1 MTTSCSLVPQNNTI
15 DGNVETP
22 AIDLGEFLTDPD
34 TGEKLQAQL
43 SSSTEQVERAI
54 TAATELHRS
63 GVWTRRS
70 VADRVRLLERTAEL
84 VEERT
89 AAIAREDSKNNG
101 LPLSISTLF
110 AGGLPD
116 LFRSA
121 ATHLKNSSGFEQ
133 LPSGAHLHRLAWGPT
148 AVIAP
153 WNAPSF
159 ITAKKT
165 AFALAAGAPV
175 IAKPSNWAPSGPNVL
190 AEAISRAIAEVDAP
204 KALFQ
209 LVHGGGDVGHL
220 LASDRRIRAL
230 AFTGGRAAGSSIAA
244 AASTDFKALQLEL
257 GSNNPVIIRADA
269 DIDLTAAA
277 LVDGFTKLNGQWC
290 ESPGSVFVPPHL
302 HDRLVDAILDRTAE
316 IALGRTDD
324 ANTTMGPQANEPQ
337 RQRMRDTV
345 EFLRGVGGTAVSST
359 PVPDDS
365 GWFFPPTVVHGISS
379 EQTKSE
385 TFGPILTV
393 HRASTDEEALLEANA
408 LDTGLAGYVFGA
420 DVDAAR
426 ELATRID
433 CGENKINSTSLLDL
447 DDHSTQ
453 SFWGGSGIGAHGD
466 AELLDFFRGSR
477 IIGVDAPGLPL

>member
-110 AGGLPD
+110 AGGHPD

-175 IAKPSNWAPSGPNVL
+175 IAKPSNWAPSGPTCL
-190 AEAISRAIAEVDAP
+190 PS
-204 KALFQ
+204 
-209 LVHGGGDVGHL
+209 
-220 LASDRRIRAL
+220 
-230 AFTGGRAAGSSIAA
+230 
-244 AASTDFKALQLEL
+244 
-257 GSNNPVIIRADA
+257 
-269 DIDLTAAA
+269 DLTCHRRSRRA
-277 LVDGFTKLNGQWC
+277 
-290 ESPGSVFVPPHL
+290 ESSVST
-302 HDRLVDAILDRTAE
+302 RSRRR
-316 IALGRTDD
+316 GR
-324 ANTTMGPQANEPQ
+324 
-337 RQRMRDTV
+337 
-345 EFLRGVGGTAVSST
+345 
-359 PVPDDS
+359 
-365 GWFFPPTVVHGISS
+365 
-379 EQTKSE
+379 
-385 TFGPILTV
+385 
-393 HRASTDEEALLEANA
+393 RASTGLRSTNPS
-408 LDTGLAGYVFGA
+408 TGVH
-420 DVDAAR
+420 R
-426 ELATRID
+426 RP
-433 CGENKINSTSLLDL
+433 
-447 DDHSTQ
+447 
-453 SFWGGSGIGAHGD
+453 SG
-466 AELLDFFRGSR
+466 R
-477 IIGVDAPGLPL
+477 

>member
-22 AIDLGEFLTDPD
+22 AIELGEFLTDPD

-101 LPLSISTLF
+101 LPLLISTLF

-121 ATHLKNSSGFEQ
+121 ARHLENSSGFEQ

-175 IAKPSNWAPSGPNVL
+175 IAKPSNWAPSGQCACRGDL
-190 AEAISRAIAEVDAP
+190 ACHRRTRRAE
-204 KALFQ
+204 
-209 LVHGGGDVGHL
+209 
-220 LASDRRIRAL
+220 
-230 AFTGGRAAGSSIAA
+230 
-244 AASTDFKALQLEL
+244 
-257 GSNNPVIIRADA
+257 
-269 DIDLTAAA
+269 
-277 LVDGFTKLNGQWC
+277 
-290 ESPGSVFVPPHL
+290 GSVST
-302 HDRLVDAILDRTAE
+302 RSRRW
-316 IALGRTDD
+316 GR
-324 ANTTMGPQANEPQ
+324 
-337 RQRMRDTV
+337 
-345 EFLRGVGGTAVSST
+345 
-359 PVPDDS
+359 
-365 GWFFPPTVVHGISS
+365 
-379 EQTKSE
+379 
-385 TFGPILTV
+385 
-393 HRASTDEEALLEANA
+393 RASTGLRSTNPS
-408 LDTGLAGYVFGA
+408 TGVH
-420 DVDAAR
+420 R
-426 ELATRID
+426 RP
-433 CGENKINSTSLLDL
+433 S
-447 DDHSTQ
+447 
-453 SFWGGSGIGAHGD
+453 
-466 AELLDFFRGSR
+466 SR
-477 IIGVDAPGLPL
+477 

>member
-1 MTTSCSLVPQNNTI
+1 
-15 DGNVETP
+15 
-22 AIDLGEFLTDPD
+22 
-34 TGEKLQAQL
+34 
-43 SSSTEQVERAI
+43 
-54 TAATELHRS
+54 
-63 GVWTRRS
+63 
-70 VADRVRLLERTAEL
+70 
-84 VEERT
+84 
-89 AAIAREDSKNNG
+89 
-101 LPLSISTLF
+101 
-110 AGGLPD
+110 
-116 LFRSA
+116 
-121 ATHLKNSSGFEQ
+121 
-133 LPSGAHLHRLAWGPT
+133 
-148 AVIAP
+148 
-153 WNAPSF
+153 
-159 ITAKKT
+159 
-165 AFALAAGAPV
+165 LAAGAPV

-269 DIDLTAAA
+269 DIDLTATA

-337 RQRMRDTV
+337 LQRMRDTV